1 MSVRLVVLVICVRA
15 MCVCAGVDEWMFKH
29 ALGIP
34 TLLSPK
40 RAQQERVRV
49 RAHCVFSLSS
59 VDEWMLK
66 HVHCF
71 FSPLFADNQ
80 QSAIAVPFVR
90 CSIRV
95 GIPRLLVIRA
105 RGVSECSVDAAQQ
118 LATHTHGHHF
128 LLTAGATGTSD
139 ACGRWAS

>member
-1 MSVRLVVLVICVRA
+1 

-29 ALGIP
+29 ALRFFLQSVLNKSVCVCARI
-34 TLLSPK
+34 
-40 RAQQERVRV
+40 
-49 RAHCVFSLSS
+49 VFSPSLLLTSGCS
-59 VDEWMLK
+59 NT
-66 HVHCF
+66 CIA
-71 FSPLFADNQ
+71 FSPPFSPTINNR
-80 QSAIAVPFVR
+80 QSPCRSCGVPY
-90 CSIRV
+90 V